1 MNLAVVNENRM
12 GCYDTEWCME
22 TEHFECDIV
31 VTVSWV
37 SIEPAEWSNKLLS
50 LERFTERITVWSLYW
65 IYIVVV
71 RDTFFPDRSLFFK
84 TMDPSLKK
92 LAQKNHVDNY
102 ISSNQVTTIF
112 NRFPTRRYQQR
123 DIWNVPFCLA
133 YNNDAAVTRGTTAP
147 TTERNIAVFPVLFVT
162 IAAFAPISV
171 GALFIFENHY
181 EGENIIATAC

>member
-1 MNLAVVNENRM
+1 MLSETIKTEKILWFSTVWNKISWVFTTLQLFKFLRSPYQFLINFKSKVNLAVVSENRM

-31 VTVSWV
+31 VAVSWV

-50 LERFTERITVWSLYW
+50 LERFTERITVWCLYW

-92 LAQKNHVDNY
+92 LAQKNHVNNY
-102 ISSNQVTTIF
+102 ISSNQVTTLF

-123 DIWNVPFCLA
+123 DV
-133 YNNDAAVTRGTTAP
+133 
-147 TTERNIAVFPVLFVT
+147 
-162 IAAFAPISV
+162 
-171 GALFIFENHY
+171 
-181 EGENIIATAC
+181 